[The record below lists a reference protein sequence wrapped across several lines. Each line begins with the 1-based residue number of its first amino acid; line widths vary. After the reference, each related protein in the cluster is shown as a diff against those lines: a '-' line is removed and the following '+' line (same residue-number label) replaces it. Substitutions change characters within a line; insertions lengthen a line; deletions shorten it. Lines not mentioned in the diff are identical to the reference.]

1 MSYCPVCK
9 HQFEDDVKECPKDKV
24 PLVEDLPFLTVEGGD
39 TAWVEITSVVTQ
51 TEARLIQGFLEAE
64 GIPTQIE
71 SLKFTAE
78 PVNLGA
84 MAEIRVF
91 VDAAR
96 EADAIRL
103 LEERREEFESAESD
117 DSVLTDD
124 GPATIDEDSEDAD
137 EDGGATA

>member
-9 HQFEDDVKECPKDKV
+9 HQFEDDVKECPNDKV
-24 PLVEDLPFLTVEGGD
+24 PLVEDLPFLTVEGGE
-39 TAWVEITSVVTQ
+39 TAWVELTSVGTQ
-51 TEARLIQGFLEAE
+51 TEARLMQGFLEAE

-91 VDAAR
+91 VAAAN
-96 EADAIRL
+96 EEKAARL
-103 LEERREEFESAESD
+103 LEDRSEDFAALSGDES
-117 DSVLTDD
+117 LMTDD
-124 GPATIDEDSEDAD
+124 GPATIDDDAETADD
-137 EDGGATA
+137 EGETPA